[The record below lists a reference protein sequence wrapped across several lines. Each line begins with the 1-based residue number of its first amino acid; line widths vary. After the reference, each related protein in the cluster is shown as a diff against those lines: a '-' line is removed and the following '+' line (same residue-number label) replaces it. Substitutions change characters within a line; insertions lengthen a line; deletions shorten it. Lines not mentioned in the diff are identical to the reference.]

1 MTTILNIDTT
11 GSEAFVAVAQDGI
24 VRDVAYSI
32 NQKDHASFL
41 HPAIEA
47 QLLKLNLL
55 PSQINA
61 VAVTDG
67 PGSYTGIRI
76 GLSAAKGLCYALNVP
91 LICVSSLKL
100 LAAAAAERTGVKSG
114 VIVPMID
121 ARRMEVFTAVY
132 SPTVKEIE
140 LPHALLLN
148 SESFNIYL
156 SNGKVFFCGS
166 GVEKFRGI
174 CEHKNAHFVDTMHV
188 STDLCRLS
196 FLKFKQG
203 EVSDLITSNPRYV
216 KEFYNFK

>member
-11 GSEAFVAVAQDGI
+11 GSEAFVAVAQNGI
-24 VRDVAYSI
+24 VLDVAYSM

-41 HPAIEA
+41 HPAVEA

-55 PSQINA
+55 PSQIDA

-76 GLSAAKGLCYALNVP
+76 GLSGAKGLCYALNVP
-91 LICVSSLKL
+91 LICVSSLTL
-100 LAAAAAERTGVKSG
+100 LAAAAAERTGAKSG

-121 ARRMEVFTAVY
+121 ARRMEVFSAVY
-132 SPTVKEIE
+132 SPTVVELE

-148 SESFNIYL
+148 SESFIIYL
-156 SNGKVFFCGS
+156 LKGSVVFCGS
-166 GVEKFRGI
+166 GVEKFKGI

-188 STDLCRLS
+188 AVDLCTLS
-196 FLKFKQG
+196 FLKFKRG
-203 EVSDLITSNPRYV
+203 EMSNLITSNPRYV
-216 KEFYNFK
+216 KEFYNSK